1 MFVGGAP
8 CIARESLED
17 FKYEIF
23 APMPEALPR
32 VEPRI
37 HNLVARTQNRFTDP
51 LLQSLGPAVQYL
63 PGWSPWLTTAFERE
77 FESLRG
83 VSQSISALIFPSGSM
98 SATGADD
105 ALTILLQM
113 ALVAD
118 EMEYHTGAGVYCD
131 WENVEWRDDAVKT
144 DLIVCETILP
154 WRVSRDAVAAGPN
167 TIRHIEKFPGV
178 FLKMPYRN
186 GVQKDLSVLIF
197 DDRIIVAGAKTWK
210 HACVVTSFVV
220 HYLEQFARTEC
231 DLAGHKT

>member
-1 MFVGGAP
+1 MFVGGPP
-8 CIARESLED
+8 CISKESLED

-23 APMPEALPR
+23 APMPETLPW

-37 HNLVARTQNRFTDP
+37 HNLVARTQNRFTDS

-83 VSQSISALIFPSGSM
+83 ASLSISVLMFRSGSM
-98 SATGADD
+98 SATGASS

-118 EMEYHTGAGVYCD
+118 ELEHYTGSRVYCD
-131 WENVEWRDDAVKT
+131 WEDAEWQDDVVKT

-167 TIRHIEKFPGV
+167 TIRYIEKFPGV
-178 FLKMPYRN
+178 FLKMPYRRP
-186 GVQKDLSVLIF
+186 GQKDLSVLIF

-210 HACVVTSFVV
+210 HACAVTSFVF
-220 HYLEQFARTEC
+220 HYLEQFRT
-231 DLAGHKT
+231 D